1 MRSGG
6 EKDGDQDGVGRGWRR
21 GEGGLSLD
29 RVEGR
34 RKGSGQV
41 SDNIGW
47 LIIPGKLR
55 KMHFVVS

>member
-1 MRSGG
+1 MGIEGGG
-6 EKDGDQDGVGRGWRR
+6 E
-21 GEGGLSLD
+21 EGLSLD
-29 RVEGR
+29 QVEGR

-55 KMHFVVS
+55 KMYFVVS